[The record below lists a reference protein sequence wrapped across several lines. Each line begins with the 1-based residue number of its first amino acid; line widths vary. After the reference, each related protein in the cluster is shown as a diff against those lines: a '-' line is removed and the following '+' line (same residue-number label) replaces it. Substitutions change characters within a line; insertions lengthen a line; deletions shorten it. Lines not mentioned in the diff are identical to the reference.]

1 MKRVLTQA
9 LAIVFLFATLG
20 AAPVENS
27 SGSKDIPKSQVK
39 GQAVQPFQI
48 GRASWYGKYFDGRHT
63 ANGERYDMF
72 RFTAAHRELP
82 LGTLVKV
89 TNLRNGKWVVVKVN
103 DRGPV
108 PRSRIIDLSYGA
120 AQILGMRGRGIAT
133 VRLDILPQRN
143 EGLIAR
149 NFGSSVD

>member
-9 LAIVFLFATLG
+9 LAVLIMIATLG

-27 SGSKDIPKSQVK
+27 SSSKEIPRSH
-39 GQAVQPFQI
+39 AVPPFQV
-48 GRASWYGKYFDGRHT
+48 GKASWYGKYFDGRHC
-63 ANGERYDMF
+63 ANGESYDMF

-108 PRSRIIDLSYGA
+108 PRNRIIDLSYGA
-120 AQILGMRGRGIAT
+120 AQILGMRARGLAV
-133 VRLDILPQRN
+133 VRLDVLPQRN
-143 EGLIAR
+143 EALVAR
-149 NFGSSVD
+149 NFGSSEE

>member
-9 LAIVFLFATLG
+9 LAVLILIATLG

-27 SGSKDIPKSQVK
+27 SGSNEVPRSRAIQK
-39 GQAVQPFQI
+39 QAVVI
-48 GRASWYGKYFDGRHT
+48 GKASWYGKYFDGRHC
-63 ANGERYDMF
+63 ANGEPYDMF

-108 PRSRIIDLSYGA
+108 PRNRIIDLSYGA
-120 AQILGMRGRGIAT
+120 AEILGMRARGLAT

-143 EGLIAR
+143 EALIAR
-149 NFGSSVD
+149 NFGSSEE

>member
-9 LAIVFLFATLG
+9 LAVLILIATLG

-27 SGSKDIPKSQVK
+27 SGSNEILRSR
-39 GQAVQPFQI
+39 AVQKQNVVI
-48 GRASWYGKYFDGRHT
+48 GKASWYGKYFDGRHC
-63 ANGERYDMF
+63 ANGEPYDMF

-108 PRSRIIDLSYGA
+108 PRNRIIDLSYGA
-120 AQILGMRGRGIAT
+120 AEILGMRARGLAT
-133 VRLDILPQRN
+133 VRLDILPHRN
-143 EGLIAR
+143 EALIAR
-149 NFGSSVD
+149 NFGSSEE

>member
-9 LAIVFLFATLG
+9 LAGLIMIATLG

-27 SGSKDIPKSQVK
+27 SGSKDIPKAPAVK
-39 GQAVQPFQI
+39 KAYEV
-48 GRASWYGKYFDGRHT
+48 GRASWYGKYFNGRHC
-63 ANGERYDMF
+63 ANGEPFDMF
-72 RFTAAHRELP
+72 RFTATHRDLP

-108 PRSRIIDLSYGA
+108 PKSRIIDLSYGA
-120 AQILGMRGRGIAT
+120 AQILGMRARGLAV

-143 EGLIAR
+143 EALIAR
-149 NFGSSVD
+149 NFGSSEE

>member
-1 MKRVLTQA
+1 MRRVLTQA
-9 LAIVFLFATLG
+9 LAIFFMVAALG

-27 SGSKDIPKSQVK
+27 SGSKDIPKSEAVQK
-39 GQAVQPFQI
+39 QAVQI
-48 GRASWYGKYFDGRHT
+48 GKASWYGKYFDGRHT
-63 ANGERYDMF
+63 ATGERYDMF

-120 AQILGMRGRGIAT
+120 AQILGMRARGLAV
-133 VRLDILPQRN
+133 VRLDVLPERN
-143 EGLIAR
+143 EALIAR
-149 NFGSSVD
+149 NFGSSVE